1 MSNVGL
7 LYVGGVLF
15 LNSIMLLGKVE
26 GKSAGIFN
34 LFVGV
39 LQVITPLYLIMTAKG
54 DTDVIFG
61 ASGIFLFGFT
71 YLYVG
76 ITNLCKLDTSGV
88 GWYSLWVA
96 ILAVGYS
103 LVNFIQFGDYKF
115 GIIWLMWAFLW
126 MLFFILL
133 GLKKEIGRYTG
144 LVTLIQS
151 WVTAAIPRF
160 SFADRTVGQSLARIG
175 LDRYGC
181 QRHRVR
187 LFLFHGG
194 PCLPFAR
201 EPYSFCLKN
210 SRCMPKPALPF
221 AKRRFFSTWR
231 SLPLLAVLK
240 LNIASLTCY
249 YPVRM
254 MTGTYLL

>member
-39 LQVITPLYLIMTAKG
+39 LQVITPLYLIMTADG
-54 DTDVIFG
+54 DAAAILG

-76 ITNLCKLDTSGV
+76 ITNLCNLDTTGV

-96 ILAVGYS
+96 ILAVGFS
-103 LVNFIQFGDYKF
+103 IVNFTMFGDVKF

-126 MLFFILL
+126 TLFFILL
-133 GLKKEIGRYTG
+133 GLKRDIGRYTG
-144 LVTLIQS
+144 FVTLIQS
-151 WVTAAIPRF
+151 WVTAAIP
-160 SFADRTVGQSLARIG
+160 A
-175 LDRYGC
+175 
-181 QRHRVR
+181 
-187 LFLFHGG
+187 FL
-194 PCLPFAR
+194 
-201 EPYSFCLKN
+201 S
-210 SRCMPKPALPF
+210 
-221 AKRRFFSTWR
+221 
-231 SLPLLAVLK
+231 
-240 LNIASLTCY
+240 
-249 YPVRM
+249 
-254 MTGTYLL
+254 MTGLWNGVPLPVVWVVTLICIAAFIYLHVVTKPVFRKEATTSAPA

>member
-151 WVTAAIPRF
+151 WVTAAIPAF
-160 SFADRTVGQSLARIG
+160 LSLTG
-175 LDRYGC
+175 LWDK
-181 QRHRVR
+181 V
-187 LFLFHGG
+187 
-194 PCLPFAR
+194 
-201 EPYSFCLKN
+201 S
-210 SRCMPKPALPF
+210 PALVWIVTAVSVIAFVYFYFTAVPV
-221 AKRRFFSTWR
+221 SR
-231 SLPLLAVLK
+231 SR
-240 LNIASLTCY
+240 ASRT
-249 YPVRM
+249 PSA
-254 MTGTYLL
+254 